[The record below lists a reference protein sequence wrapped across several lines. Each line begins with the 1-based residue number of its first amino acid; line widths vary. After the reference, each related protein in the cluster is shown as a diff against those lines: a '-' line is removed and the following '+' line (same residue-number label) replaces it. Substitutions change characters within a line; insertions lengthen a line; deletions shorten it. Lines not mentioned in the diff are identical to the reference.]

1 MNEKKGPSI
10 EGTSDPKWCL
20 VRDDNMARQQS
31 NESGEVFDTRNYVL
45 NALYYINNKLNES
58 VNPEA
63 IKCFERKQQDELQR
77 LSAGAQ
83 LEDQQGCEIS
93 WDSLLCWPR
102 TPPATLATL
111 PCFEELNGIR
121 YDSSQNASRWCS
133 VDGNWSSYSN
143 YSLCQNV
150 REPTIDGG
158 AEVITNTIYF
168 VGYSI
173 SLFTL
178 IVAVS
183 IFLYCKELRCIR
195 NNIHTNL
202 MLTYILADLMWILN
216 NVMQISMQPDVPT
229 CIFFLSMLNYF
240 QLTNYFWMFVE
251 GLYLFL
257 LVVKTFTGDNIK
269 LRLCIIIGWAMPVL
283 FIAMWAIAKSLDHSV
298 MNHPNQE
305 VALGKHCPWM
315 VSHAYD
321 WFYQAPAIL
330 VLCVNVVFL
339 FMIMWV
345 LITKLWSA
353 TNAETQQYR
362 KASKAL
368 LVLIPL
374 LGVTYLLVLTGPT
387 EGQVANAFSY
397 TRAAFLSSQGLFVA
411 LFYCFLNTEV
421 QNTVKHH
428 IERWSTARDLD
439 TERRL
444 YCPPSN
450 PYRKRDSSVS
460 ETTTTT
466 VIGLN
471 STTTFLDKSK
481 KAISEDLNE

>member
-1 MNEKKGPSI
+1 
-10 EGTSDPKWCL
+10 
-20 VRDDNMARQQS
+20 MAWQQS
-31 NESGEVFDTRNYVL
+31 NETLFDTGNYVL
-45 NALYYINNKLNES
+45 NALNYINKLNES
-58 VNPEA
+58 LNTEA
-63 IKCFERKQQDELQR
+63 IKCLELRHREELEWLSLGREGEEEADR
-77 LSAGAQ
+77 L
-83 LEDQQGCEIS
+83 GCEIN

-102 TPPATLATL
+102 TPPGRLATL
-111 PCFEELNGIR
+111 SCLEELNGIR
-121 YDSSQNASRWCS
+121 YDSTQNASRWCRL
-133 VDGNWSSYSN
+133 DGTWSNYSN
-143 YSLCQNV
+143 YSLCRDV
-150 REPTIDGG
+150 REPAIEGG
-158 AEVITNTIYF
+158 SEVVSTTIYF
-168 VGYSI
+168 VGYSL

-183 IFLYCKELRCIR
+183 IFLYCKELRCIK

-202 MLTYILADLMWILN
+202 MFTYILADLMWILN
-216 NVMQISMQPDVPT
+216 NVMQVNTPRGVPFLLSCLVWKAYFRLT
-229 CIFFLSMLNYF
+229 CITISFSI
-240 QLTNYFWMFVE
+240 QR
-251 GLYLFL
+251 LYLFL
-257 LVVKTFTGDNIK
+257 LVVKTFTADNIK
-269 LRLCIIIGWAMPVL
+269 LRLCIVIGWGMPIL
-283 FIAMWAIAKSLDHSV
+283 FIAVWGIAKSLDHSI
-298 MNHPNQE
+298 MAQPNQE

-315 VSHAYD
+315 VSHPYD
-321 WFYQAPAIL
+321 WFYQAPAML
-330 VLCVNVVFL
+330 VLCVNVLFL

-374 LGVTYLLVLTGPT
+374 LGVTYVLVLMGPT

-397 TRAAFLSSQGLFVA
+397 TRAVLLSSQGLFVA

-421 QNTVKHH
+421 QNAVRHH
-428 IERWSTARDLD
+428 IVRWTTERDLD

-460 ETTTTT
+460 ESTTTT
-466 VIGLN
+466 VVGMN

>member
-1 MNEKKGPSI
+1 
-10 EGTSDPKWCL
+10 
-20 VRDDNMARQQS
+20 MAWQPS
-31 NESGEVFDTRNYVL
+31 NETILNVADNYVL
-45 NALYYINNKLNES
+45 NALNYINKLNES
-58 VNPEA
+58 FNPEA
-63 IKCFERKQQDELQR
+63 IKCFELKHREELEWLSLGKQEKQ
-77 LSAGAQ
+77 S
-83 LEDQQGCEIS
+83 GCEIS

-102 TPPATLATL
+102 TPPGTLATL
-111 PCFEELNGIR
+111 PCLEELNGIR
-121 YDSSQNASRWCS
+121 YDSTQNASRWCRL
-133 VDGNWSSYSN
+133 DGTWSNYSN
-143 YSLCQNV
+143 YSLCRDL
-150 REPTIDGG
+150 REPAIEGG
-158 AEVITNTIYF
+158 VEIISTTIYF
-168 VGYSI
+168 IGYSL
-173 SLFTL
+173 SLLTL

-202 MLTYILADLMWILN
+202 MFTYILADLMWILN
-216 NVMQISMQPDVPT
+216 SIMQVSMQPDVPT
-229 CIFFLSMLNYF
+229 CVTFLFLLNYF

-257 LVVKTFTGDNIK
+257 LVMKTFTGDKIK
-269 LRLCIIIGWAMPVL
+269 LRLCLVIGWGLPIL
-283 FIAMWAIAKSLDHSV
+283 FIAVWSIAKWLDQ
-298 MNHPNQE
+298 NITNQGNQANQE
-305 VALGKHCPWM
+305 VGLGKHCPWM
-315 VSHAYD
+315 VPHPYD

-330 VLCVNVVFL
+330 VLCVNVLFL

-374 LGVTYLLVLTGPT
+374 LGVTYVLVLTGPT

-397 TRAAFLSSQGLFVA
+397 LRAVLLSSQGLFVA

-428 IERWSTARDLD
+428 IVRWTTARDLD
-439 TERRL
+439 TERRYNNWSPRSRTESIRL

-450 PYRKRDSSVS
+450 AYRKRDSS
-460 ETTTTT
+460 TNTA
-466 VIGLN
+466 GY
-471 STTTFLDKSK
+471 DC
-481 KAISEDLNE
+481 